1 MSGSD
6 NGDSAEYW
14 QRADASKYSFEDNTA
29 FWDEYQTATG
39 YGVNDPAMQ
48 AYTTYKNL
56 DPDVQAK
63 MRMIISLGFDKGGIT
78 DYDKQQLERSG
89 LGVQGGAYLRDIS
102 KKYGE
107 YTASRQKQI
116 QDKEV
121 YRQEAEK
128 AGAGRGATILTQQIN
143 ESAKTV
149 LGSSA
154 NGPVTILGSK

>member
-1 MSGSD
+1 MSG
-6 NGDSAEYW
+6 GDKDAQEYW
-14 QRADASKYSFEDNTA
+14 GKADASKYSFEDNTA

-56 DPDVQAK
+56 DPAVQAK
-63 MRMIISLGFDKGGIT
+63 MRMIISLGFDKGGIHE
-78 DYDKQQLERSG
+78 YDKKQLERSG
-89 LGVQGGAYLRDIS
+89 LGVQGAAYLRDIS

-107 YTASRQKQI
+107 YTAARQKQI
-116 QDKEV
+116 QDKAT
-121 YRQEAEK
+121 YMQESEK

-149 LGSSA
+149 LGSNAS
-154 NGPVTILGSK
+154 GPITILGSK